1 MVAKQLV
8 LDSLCARSAFWSCA
22 VLLLASTSCASIN
35 FSHVR
40 VDTAPE
46 KAAVAQ
52 AVAGQTDLEKCLN
65 LLGAPTS
72 VEPSET
78 GQRFIL
84 TWNWLE
90 QEDWGFSLSIP
101 LGDQSASF
109 NWKDSESQPQFV
121 RLFFDANWRLVDKAE
136 G

>member
-1 MVAKQLV
+1 M
-8 LDSLCARSAFWSCA
+8 
-22 VLLLASTSCASIN
+22 LLGSTSCASIN
-35 FSHVR
+35 FSNKR
-40 VDTAPE
+40 IDTPPE
-46 KAAVAQ
+46 EAAVAQ
-52 AVAGQTDLEKCLN
+52 MVPGQTDLSRCLN

-72 VEPSET
+72 VEPAES
-78 GQRFIL
+78 GQRFVL

-90 QEDWGFSLSIP
+90 QEDWGFSVSVP